1 MGVTQFS
8 DKSKHYLNI
17 MRILALAWEFPPR
30 IIGGIS
36 RHVAELYP
44 EIVKRGHE
52 VHLITVAVDCG
63 ASEEVVDGIHV
74 YRIAVTSDNDFFQW
88 VVQMNANM
96 LDFAKGF
103 LANNSIDLIHA
114 HDWLVEAAAIALTD
128 EYSIPIVATIHAT
141 EYGRCNGIHNDTQ
154 AYIHHKEIRLTQSA
168 QRVIVCSEY
177 MRGELK
183 RALGCPAEKTE
194 VVYNGLSVERW
205 KNITAEHQCD
215 FEALRAKYA
224 TPEEAIIYFVGRITY
239 EKGIFI
245 LLNAMPKIIAA
256 MQDRVRLVIIGTGDA
271 YSILL
276 QRQAWDLGI
285 YHKVTFTGF
294 MADADFWDFQKV
306 ANCAVF
312 PSLYEPFGIVALESF
327 AAKIPLVVS
336 DTGGLPE
343 VVRHHFTGTVTKV
356 NDPNSL
362 ADGIIEVLKDQD
374 YAKNLA
380 ENAQSELV
388 ERFAWRKL
396 AAQTEAV
403 FFKVKA

>member
-1 MGVTQFS
+1 
-8 DKSKHYLNI
+8 

-52 VHLITVAVDCG
+52 VHLITVAVENEP
-63 ASEEVVDGIHV
+63 SEVIVDGIHV
-74 YRIAVTSDNDFFQW
+74 YRIPVEHSHDFFQW

-96 LDFAKGF
+96 LKFARDSLSK
-103 LANNSIDLIHA
+103 NSIDLIHA
-114 HDWLVEAAAIALTD
+114 HDWLVEEAAIALTD
-128 EYSIPIVATIHAT
+128 EFSIPLVTTIHAT

-154 AYIHHKEIRLTQSA
+154 RYIHHKEIRLTQAS

-177 MRGELK
+177 MRDELN
-183 RALGCPAEKTE
+183 RVLDCPAEKTD

-205 KNITAEHQCD
+205 QNITAEIEHD
-215 FEALRAKYA
+215 FDALREHYAK
-224 TPEEAIIYFVGRITY
+224 PDEAIVYFVGRITY
-239 EKGIFI
+239 EKGIYI
-245 LLNAMPKIIAA
+245 LLNAMPKVIAA
-256 MQDRVRLVIIGTGDA
+256 MDDKVRLVIIGTGDA
-271 YSILL
+271 YTLLL

-285 YHKVTFTGF
+285 YHKVLFTGF
-294 MADADFWDFQKV
+294 MADVDFWKFQKV

-343 VVRHHFTGTVTKV
+343 VVRHKITGMVTRV
-356 NDPNSL
+356 NDPDSL
-362 ADGIIEVLKDQD
+362 AEGIIEVLHNQE
-374 YAKNLA
+374 YAKTLVD
-380 ENAQSELV
+380 NAQSELR
-388 ERFAWRKL
+388 ERFAWDKL
-396 AAQTEAV
+396 AEQTEDV
-403 FFKVKA
+403 FLKAQH

>member
-1 MGVTQFS
+1 
-8 DKSKHYLNI
+8 

-52 VHLITVAVDCG
+52 VHLITVAV
-63 ASEEVVDGIHV
+63 ENEPLEVVVDGIHV
-74 YRIAVTSDNDFFQW
+74 YRIPVEHSHDFFQW

-96 LDFAKGF
+96 LKFARDSLSK
-103 LANNSIDLIHA
+103 NSIDLIHA
-114 HDWLVEAAAIALTD
+114 HDWLVEEAAIALTD
-128 EYSIPIVATIHAT
+128 EFSIPLVTTIHAT

-154 AYIHHKEIRLTQSA
+154 RYIHQKEILLTQAS

-177 MRGELK
+177 MRDELK
-183 RALGCPAEKTE
+183 RALGCPAEKTD

-205 KNITAEHQCD
+205 QNITAESEHD
-215 FEALRAKYA
+215 SDALREHYAK
-224 TPEEAIIYFVGRITY
+224 PDEAIIYFVGRITY
-239 EKGIFI
+239 EKGIYI
-245 LLNAMPKIIAA
+245 LLNAMPKVIAA
-256 MQDRVRLVIIGTGDA
+256 MDDKVRLVIIGTGDA
-271 YSILL
+271 YTILL

-285 YHKVTFTGF
+285 YHKVIFTGF
-294 MADADFWDFQKV
+294 MADVDFWKFQKV

-343 VVRHHFTGTVTKV
+343 VVRHKITGMVTRV
-356 NDPNSL
+356 NDPDSL
-362 ADGIIEVLKDQD
+362 AEGIIEVLHNQE
-374 YAKNLA
+374 YAKTLVD
-380 ENAQSELV
+380 NAQSELR
-388 ERFAWRKL
+388 ERFAWDKL
-396 AAQTEAV
+396 AEQTEDV
-403 FFKVKA
+403 FLKAQH